1 MIEYRVISS
10 EWIEV
15 AESYG
20 YWSYQFKE
28 IKEILYETCI

>member
-28 IKEILYETCI
+28 VKE

>member
-15 AESYG
+15 AEGYG
-20 YWSYQFKE
+20 YCSYKFMRLEK
-28 IKEILYETCI
+28 